1 MKAYG
6 EILDYLYGLEKF
18 GIVFGLDNI
27 TWILSLLGNPQDA
40 FKAVHI
46 AGTNGKGSVAAM
58 VAEILREG
66 GVLTGLY
73 TSPHLVSFTERITI
87 NGEPIREEEV
97 VELTRFIKE
106 RIQRADGGRHFT
118 FFDFTTALA
127 FEYFKRKGVEVAV
140 VEVGLGGRL
149 DSTNVIH
156 PLVTVITNVDF
167 DHQDY
172 LGTTIEEIAREKAG
186 VVKDHVPV
194 VTGARGPALEI
205 IRGAAAGTDLYVLG
219 EAFSYKK
226 QDEQVMGYRGMRR
239 TLDGLALR
247 LRGDHQIFN
256 AALALCTVEL
266 LDAAG
271 FAVNETAVR
280 KGLATVQWPGRLE
293 LVRRPGRPLILLDGA
308 HNPAG
313 VGTLASYLS
322 THFLDKK
329 RILLFGVMKDK
340 AFGEM
345 LSALLPLAGH
355 TILTRPEVERAALPD
370 EVARYAPGA
379 LVTTSVK
386 EALAE
391 ALKIARGDDL
401 LVITGSFYT
410 VGEARKLLDEER

>member
-6 EILDYLYGLEKF
+6 ETLDYLYGLEKF

-27 TWILSLLGNPQDA
+27 SWILSLLGNPQDA

-46 AGTNGKGSVAAM
+46 AGTNGKGSVSAM
-58 VAEILREG
+58 VAEILRAG
-66 GVLTGLY
+66 GALTGVY
-73 TSPHLVSFTERITI
+73 TSPHVVSFTERITI
-87 NGEPIREEEV
+87 NGEPIREGEV

-106 RIQRADGGRHFT
+106 RIDRADPGRHFT

-127 FEYFKRKGVEVAV
+127 FEYFKRRGVEVAV

-186 VVKDHVPV
+186 VVKEHVPV
-194 VTGARGPALEI
+194 VTGARGAALEI
-205 IRGAAAGTDLYVLG
+205 IREAADKTDLYVLG
-219 EAFSYKK
+219 EAFTYKK
-226 QDEQVMGYRGMRR
+226 QDEQVMWYRGMQR
-239 TLDGLALR
+239 TFEGLSLG
-247 LRGDHQIFN
+247 LRGDHQLFN
-256 AALALCTVEL
+256 AALALCAVEL
-266 LDAAG
+266 LNAAG
-271 FAVNETAVR
+271 FTLNEAAIR
-280 KGLATVQWPGRLE
+280 QGLAAVQWPGRLE
-293 LVRRPGRPLILLDGA
+293 LVRIPGKPLILLDGA

-313 VGTLASYLS
+313 VRSLAAYLS

-345 LSALLPLAGH
+345 LPELLPEVGH
-355 TILTRPEVERAALPD
+355 VILTKPEVGRAALPD
-370 EVARYAPGA
+370 DVARYAPGA
-379 LVTTSVK
+379 LVTSSVR

-391 ALKIARGDDL
+391 ALKRACGDDL
-401 LVITGSFYT
+401 LIITGSFYT
-410 VGEARKLLDEER
+410 LGEARKLLDEER